1 MKRNL
6 MMLMALMSLSYVL
19 QAQDVKVDCP
29 VMERQ
34 SDRLSVGMNLDLSSL
49 EVSSNRAVLLTPV
62 IVKDGHVVELPSVGI
77 YGRNRYY
84 YYVRNGGS
92 MLTG

>member
-6 MMLMALMSLSYVL
+6 MMLMALMSLSPVL
-19 QAQDVKVDCP
+19 QAQDVKVDRP

-62 IVKDGHVVELPSVGI
+62 IVKDGRVVELF
-77 YGRNRYY
+77 
-84 YYVRNGGS
+84 RNGVWV
-92 MLTG
+92 L